1 MSAVSIQGA
10 GSRGHA
16 RPARN
21 SERGAIAIIAAF
33 IFIALGGFLAL
44 SLNVGHRMAVKAQL
58 QASYDAAAL
67 AGVHNLNGTTAKM
80 NSAHQTAQTYGTR
93 HSLDRNFIGLDANLG
108 NGAAGDIVA
117 GYWDPT
123 LRQFFS
129 DGQTINIGGTSIVL
143 NRLTTPEY
151 YIALK
156 VQAITDGAG
165 AHNAKQ
171 NVFFNAF
178 LSQSTYQVGT
188 SAVAVGGGP
197 CNEKC
202 SIPLVI
208 PSCTLVD
215 AGGNLRCDQPQ
226 GFFAPST
233 IDTIGLTDLNQNPA
247 TNPNTGSVADAT
259 SNGMTC
265 AHTVKAGSTIGV
277 QNGDNINSKQI
288 YDGFRALMCPPGTP
302 LANCPTYAVPV
313 VDMGSCPPPNFNQP
327 RAVVGF
333 VRVAL
338 LCVKRNGKADLPDCD
353 PGFTGAEIK
362 FAMSCGGIS
371 GAAAGC
377 ASLGYS
383 ARTFRLVQ

>member
-1 MSAVSIQGA
+1 MSAVGVPTPA
-10 GSRGHA
+10 SRA
-16 RPARN
+16 QPRAARN
-21 SERGAIAIIAAF
+21 PEQGAIAVVAALT
-33 IFIALGGFLAL
+33 FIAMGAFLAL
-44 SLNVGHRMAVKAQL
+44 SLNVGHMMAVRAQL

-67 AGVHNLNGTTAKM
+67 AGVRNLNGTTAKM
-80 NSAHQTAQTYGTR
+80 NDAHLTAQSYGIR
-93 HSLDRNFIGLDANLG
+93 HSLDLDAIGLDANLG
-108 NGAAGDIVA
+108 NGGAGDIVA

-123 LRQFFS
+123 ARQFFS

-156 VQAITDGAG
+156 VGAVTDGAG
-165 AHNAKQ
+165 AHNVPE

-178 LSQSTYQVGT
+178 LSKSTYQVRA

-197 CNEKC
+197 CDEKC

-208 PSCTLVD
+208 PSCTLID
-215 AGGNLRCDQPQ
+215 PSGNLRCDQTQ

-247 TNPNTGSVADAT
+247 TNPNTPSVADAT
-259 SNGMTC
+259 SNGNTC
-265 AHTVKAGSTIGV
+265 ARTVRAGSQIGV
-277 QNGDNINSKQI
+277 QNGDNINAKAI

-313 VDMGSCPPPNFNQP
+313 VDMGACPPPNFNQP

-338 LCVKRNGKADLPDCD
+338 LCVKRNGKADAPDCD
-353 PGFTGAEIK
+353 PGFDKTEIK
-362 FAMSCGGIS
+362 FAMSCGGVS
-371 GAAAGC
+371 GAAGGC
-377 ASLGYS
+377 ASLGYG